1 VAQPVKD
8 PRANHQRLDPETRRA
23 QLVAA
28 AVEVFHGRDPNDV
41 SFEEVA
47 DAAGVSRSLVYAYF
61 GDRGGLV
68 AEVYLHHLEH
78 LDSELAKALDGGLAD
93 EAQLRRIVR
102 RYLVFARD
110 NEATWGLLNS
120 AGRIQHPAVQQA
132 RRARLERI
140 AAHWEDTTTARFV
153 AASVIGLLDA
163 GARDWLEYRDR
174 GLERTTDLLVALA
187 WTGLSGLTDQ
197 GALVAR

>member
-1 VAQPVKD
+1 MAQPVKD
-8 PRANHQRLDPETRRA
+8 QRANQRLDPETRRA

-61 GDRGGLV
+61 GDRGGLI

-78 LDSELAKALDGGLAD
+78 LDSELAKALDAGLAD
-93 EAQLRRIVR
+93 EVQLRRIVR
-102 RYLVFARD
+102 RYLAFARD
-110 NEATWGLLNS
+110 NEASWTLLNA

-132 RRARLERI
+132 RRSRIERI
-140 AAHWEDTTTARFV
+140 AAHWEDTATARLV
-153 AASVIGLLDA
+153 AQAVIGLLDA

-174 GLERTTDLLVALA
+174 GLERATDLLVGLV
-187 WTGLSGLTDQ
+187 WTGLAGLTEQ
-197 GALVAR
+197 GTLVAR